1 VAIYKTTELKIKNF
15 RLIQVD
21 GKLGQ
26 RGSFLEYPEGMLRV
40 TMGNQMEILMLIE
53 KLEMSGFQVLSGNTE
68 TLVF

>member
-1 VAIYKTTELKIKNF
+1 MGY
-15 RLIQVD
+15 

-26 RGSFLEYPEGMLRV
+26 RGSFLEYPEGMLKV